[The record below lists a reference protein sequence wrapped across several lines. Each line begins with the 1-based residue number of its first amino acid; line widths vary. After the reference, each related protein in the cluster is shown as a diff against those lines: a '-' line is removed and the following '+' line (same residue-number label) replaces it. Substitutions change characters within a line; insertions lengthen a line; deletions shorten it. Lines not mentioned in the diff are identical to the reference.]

1 MGEGWRKERTAGNDA
16 RTDVE
21 KKRMEKYQ
29 DRYSTRKKEQRCPE
43 EEGAEGREGG
53 GGGPGR
59 RRRRKRRRRWR
70 RVGGVGGRE
79 K

>member
-1 MGEGWRKERTAGNDA
+1 MERGRRRLGEGWRKERTAGNDA

-43 EEGAEGREGG
+43 EEGEEGG
-53 GGGPGR
+53 RGRGPTFF
-59 RRRRKRRRRWR
+59 KDLPF
-70 RVGGVGGRE
+70 
-79 K
+79 